1 MSPQVKMRLR
11 EILERDLKIIPEES
25 RILTI
30 KKLIRLFNELES
42 YNILH
47 KIKEI
52 YPPYNFKK

>member
-30 KKLIRLFNELES
+30 KKLIRLFNGLES
-42 YNILH
+42 HNILH